1 MTDSDKYT
9 SPVDM
14 RDAVE
19 QSPSEAWEYFDF
31 PSTWVLKT
39 NRDFS
44 IKLLDRYP
52 REERETEQP
61 EWASV
66 FPNDTTYTN
75 TVRVLYRGAPFDEK
89 NVLQLDEFRAIVV
102 QPTLD
107 RNGNEDGPDLY
118 LTPYEAQLS
127 HIMSG
132 GHLTGGY
139 FDGLDLQV
147 K

>member
-1 MTDSDKYT
+1 MSNSDNYT

-14 RDAVE
+14 RDAIV
-19 QSPSEAWEYFDF
+19 QSPIEAWEYFDF

-44 IKLLDRYP
+44 IELLNRYS

-75 TVRVLYRGAPFDEK
+75 TARVLYRGAPFDEK

-102 QPTLD
+102 QPTRD
-107 RNGNEDGPDLY
+107 RDTDEDEPDLH
-118 LTPYEAQLS
+118 LTQYEAQLS

-132 GHLTGGY
+132 GHLSGGY
-139 FDGLDLQV
+139 FDSLNLQV